1 MVMQVLVLTVQNA
14 VEYRDLGTATSAA
27 TFFRTIGSSIGVA
40 VFGAV
45 FTAQLTTHLAIGV
58 PPTATGRCSAAVLSG
73 PSGTLAQ
80 CPAEVEA
87 WFVGAYATAIHVVFL
102 SAVPVGAV
110 AFALAFFLPEVR
122 LRTATRTADTGEAF
136 GMPSERTSLQ
146 ELQVALS
153 RHLSRE
159 NRLRAYERLAR
170 RANVDLERGE
180 TWMLSRVS
188 QETSRPIVA
197 MAEASKTPTER
208 VRHVAAALAQRG
220 YVTIEAQT
228 VIATESGRQVAAS
241 LEAAQ
246 EEGLNELLEGWAPHD
261 HPDVEALVAEISKR
275 LNSEDSAMLHR
286 APAHPT
292 LPSPPS
298 RAARLVHSAGC
309 FSRAQKPPWLDFL
322 VAAPVSRS
330 QTSPLYLLPRGM
342 SIQTTG

>member
-1 MVMQVLVLTVQNA
+1 
-14 VEYRDLGTATSAA
+14 
-27 TFFRTIGSSIGVA
+27 
-40 VFGAV
+40 
-45 FTAQLTTHLAIGV
+45 
-58 PPTATGRCSAAVLSG
+58 
-73 PSGTLAQ
+73 
-80 CPAEVEA
+80 
-87 WFVGAYATAIHVVFL
+87 
-102 SAVPVGAV
+102 
-110 AFALAFFLPEVR
+110 
-122 LRTATRTADTGEAF
+122 
-136 GMPSERTSLQ
+136 
-146 ELQVALS
+146 
-153 RHLSRE
+153 
-159 NRLRAYERLAR
+159 
-170 RANVDLERGE
+170 
-180 TWMLSRVS
+180 MLSRVS